1 MAETIDKIIVIVGY
15 LLAILIPILGL
26 IAGIVLDAM
35 EDNSKIPHASK
46 IDEISFEELEKNLD
60 IENWNYKSKF
70 KTYIVVDISKFA
82 EKWGKELV
90 KKTVNI
96 PKWVNSKAESL
107 KINFSKTLEEALL
120 KHQRCCYLPRPHP
133 ALPADSRRRSP
144 PCIPARSAA
153 GDSLFCLLCPPGK
166 DRAFRGLFS
175 WHG

>member
-1 MAETIDKIIVIVGY
+1 MAEE
-15 LLAILIPILGL
+15 L

-107 KINFSKTLEEALL
+107 KINFSKTIKTLTVI
-120 KHQRCCYLPRPHP
+120 KHFIVFHYLWAKSYGLH
-133 ALPADSRRRSP
+133 
-144 PCIPARSAA
+144 
-153 GDSLFCLLCPPGK
+153 LCEGN
-166 DRAFRGLFS
+166 GITTLYS
-175 WHG
+175 VYG